1 MMQCPKCN
9 RVSDNAFLCECG
21 YEFDGTESKVSPLPT
36 TQFKNKKATLS
47 ELLSGLKW
55 YEQIWA
61 GLPML
66 LLFIGGGVG
75 GLCGGIAFTF
85 NVKIFKSRLA
95 KPAKYMLAV
104 LITLGAFFF
113 YLVTGV
119 LLVRAF
125 PSLNHHGS
133 SQ

>member
-1 MMQCPKCN
+1 
-9 RVSDNAFLCECG
+9 
-21 YEFDGTESKVSPLPT
+21 
-36 TQFKNKKATLS
+36 
-47 ELLSGLKW
+47 
-55 YEQIWA
+55 
-61 GLPML
+61 ML